1 MRTVSLVGFWL
12 LLMVLLGIEFAVAKL
27 HGGSLAAPFFGLGMA
42 VLVAM
47 TFMRLPGA
55 PTLAAVFVMAGM
67 FWLAVLI
74 GLGGLDP
81 ATRHDI
87 PVSMPKPP

>member
-1 MRTVSLVGFWL
+1 
-12 LLMVLLGIEFAVAKL
+12 
-27 HGGSLAAPFFGLGMA
+27 
-42 VLVAM
+42 
-47 TFMRLPGA
+47 MRLPGA
-55 PTLAAVFVMAGM
+55 PTLAAVFVVAGM

-87 PVSMPKPP
+87 PVSTPKPP